1 MEIFIILSD
10 SPDFEFIARSIFY
23 MFHFYQFWSV
33 CFHFK
38 FRFSNTFWIHFLIFP
53 TFHILI
59 FYSGN
64 VEFGHNGL
72 SYSDSLYRNSKRV
85 EILNTGCQLA
95 PEKISDLDFSSLNEL
110 HFNATRRLGIDR
122 SFMGRS
128 PRELQDQGKQ
138 LEKFQLVDLFRIKQ
152 EMIINHF
159 QIILIWWPSKPIRG
173 ALVVSEPI
181 ISHASVWKRF
191 LALFCKWLF
200 WFLF

>member
-1 MEIFIILSD
+1 MISDSD
-10 SPDFEFIARSIFY
+10 SPTRFEFIF
-23 MFHFYQFWSV
+23 FQFE
-33 CFHFK
+33 F
-38 FRFSNTFWIHFLIFP
+38 
-53 TFHILI
+53 FHILI
-59 FYSGN
+59 FYLGN

-152 EMIINHF
+152 EMIINSYEIDP
-159 QIILIWWPSKPIRG
+159 QLMALSASRG
-173 ALVVSEPI
+173 ALLVSEPI
-181 ISHASVWKRF
+181 KSHAPV
-191 LALFCKWLF
+191 
-200 WFLF
+200 

>member
-1 MEIFIILSD
+1 MISNSD
-10 SPDFEFIARSIFY
+10 SLTRFEFIFEIF
-23 MFHFYQFWSV
+23 
-33 CFHFK
+33 
-38 FRFSNTFWIHFLIFP
+38 
-53 TFHILI
+53 FHILI
-59 FYSGN
+59 SYLGN

-152 EMIINHF
+152 EMIINNF
-159 QIILIWWPSKPIRG
+159 
-173 ALVVSEPI
+173 
-181 ISHASVWKRF
+181 
-191 LALFCKWLF
+191 
-200 WFLF
+200 

>member
-1 MEIFIILSD
+1 MNLSRVPFFIC
-10 SPDFEFIARSIFY
+10 SIFY
-23 MFHFYQFWSV
+23 QFRSV
-33 CFHFK
+33 CFDFK
-38 FRFSNTFWIHFLIFP
+38 FEFSNTFWIHFLNF
-53 TFHILI
+53 FHILTS
-59 FYSGN
+59 YLGN

-128 PRELQDQGKQ
+128 PRELEDQGKQ

-152 EMIINHF
+152 EMIINNF
-159 QIILIWWPSKPIRG
+159 YIRG

-181 ISHASVWKRF
+181 ICYALIWKH
-191 LALFCKWLF
+191 F
-200 WFLF
+200 WAIFTNVFILILVLKNSYSKIWKDLPPKHL